1 MVSKE
6 LLSEVLDISL
16 QNIRYSN
23 ATNFYE
29 VFREDLFNW
38 SNGGYGRWSN
48 LEVNTYE
55 LAHKCKEW
63 AKVQQYPIGSLV
75 GSQCNIASFPE
86 SISGACFYADTEPE
100 AIFKACQWVLDNK
113 E

>member
-1 MVSKE
+1 MGNVKVISKE
-6 LLSEVLDISL
+6 LLSEVLGI
-16 QNIRYSN
+16 NIKR
-23 ATNFYE
+23 
-29 VFREDLFNW
+29 VI
-38 SNGGYGRWSN
+38 N
-48 LEVNTYE
+48 LSSANKVHYDGERGMDTINIYE

-100 AIFKACQWVLDNK
+100 AVYKACQWILDNK
-113 E
+113 DLK